1 MFTVTPNFK
10 NRLERVVE
18 IWKAD
23 EARNVLD
30 MVRDLESRDAS
41 GVPERLDGNWDFH
54 DSGVNQF
61 AVMLTRN
68 EGYTVERPVVFEDFL
83 EWLGFDRDMYCG
95 TVPLGK
101 ALAQAKVYT
110 VECGS
115 SEDFI
120 SNAFNPS
127 RYSGNFAASY
137 SGYKYRCCELA
148 QQYRRHCAE
157 FFTKVMPCTVMV
169 VKDDSGMIYGRA
181 LLFSDVTFC
190 WVDEDGPHTFHGSLL
205 TYVRLPKPGATVWKI
220 IDNTAKEWGV
230 DAIDWGSSM
239 DSGLSDDVTIENQ
252 ELLTFPFAGN
262 PYCLVPINAD
272 LSYKGP
278 AVYAGAFRCVYRNIM
293 TGDLLASTAVRD
305 SIDPQ
310 LAYWGPARG
319 RWLSCVGNYCHICG
333 EPSFDRLCEVCSEK
347 TGVVSTIFGD
357 FSTKDVDLAIAPR
370 ALTNTWIDEVF
381 CKGDTDVKYY
391 E

>member
-68 EGYTVERPVVFEDFL
+68 EGYIAEHPVVFEDFL
-83 EWLGFDRDMYCG
+83 EWMGFDRDMYCG
-95 TVPLGK
+95 DVPFGK
-101 ALAQAKVYT
+101 ALAQAKYT

-120 SNAFNPS
+120 SNAFNPL
-127 RYSGNFAASY
+127 RYSGNFDASY
-137 SGYKYRCCELA
+137 DGYAYRCSELA
-148 QQYRRHCAE
+148 QKYRRHCAE

-181 LLFSDVTFC
+181 LLFSDVRFC
-190 WVDEDGPHTFHGSLL
+190 WTDDEGSHTLQGSLL
-205 TYVRLPKPGATVWKI
+205 SYVRLPKSRATVLKI

-230 DAIDWGSSM
+230 DAIDWGSAT
-239 DSGLSDDVTIENQ
+239 DSSLSDYVTIANPK
-252 ELLTFPFAGN
+252 LLTFPSSGN
-262 PYCLVPINAD
+262 PYCLTSVNAD
-272 LSYKGP
+272 QSYKGP
-278 AVYAGAFRCVYRNIM
+278 GVYAGAFRRVYRDCV
-293 TGDLLASTAVRD
+293 TGDLLASTGTRD
-305 SIDPQ
+305 SIDPM
-310 LAYWGPARG
+310 LAYWSPSRE
-319 RWLSCVGNYCHICG
+319 RWASCVEIYCHICG
-333 EPSFDRLCEVCSEK
+333 EPTFDRLCDVCSRK

-357 FSTKDVDLAIAPR
+357 FATKDVDLKINPR
-370 ALTNTWIDEVF
+370 ALTNTWIEEVL
-381 CKGDTDVKYY
+381 CKDDTDVNYF